1 MSQNSKSKRLWECSE
16 PMTHGILTLLILTW
30 RDNDESIKKCCFS
43 SACPRVQF
51 QRYANAP
58 FKSNV
63 DRLIFFGELLSDL
76 IEKLPLATSFSV
88 SVFNMFLFDIW
99 GICVMISSIKVAP
112 IKPKVSEFFRC
123 LLISLRLSD
132 SDKNF
137 LTLRIDS
144 CSALFLFGL
153 FLCSSLTMCLFRLK
167 AELNVL
173 EHSLHRCL
181 SATLTFFSLMKVPKP
196 AADFTFFTWFSLCD
210 DLFSLVFTCL
220 SYPYFDVCLVSHL
233 SQFQDYFTLSGFC
246 LCTCFLCLS
255 TFDLT
260 SLS

>member
-16 PMTHGILTLLILTW
+16 PMTHGILTELKSFFWQLFSQYCECFQYVPNSYL
-30 RDNDESIKKCCFS
+30 RNLCHDFFKVASIK
-43 SACPRVQF
+43 P
-51 QRYANAP
+51 
-58 FKSNV
+58 
-63 DRLIFFGELLSDL
+63 E
-76 IEKLPLATSFSV
+76 
-88 SVFNMFLFDIW
+88 
-99 GICVMISSIKVAP
+99 
-112 IKPKVSEFFRC
+112 VSEFFRC

-137 LTLRIDS
+137 LTLRMTVVL
-144 CSALFLFGL
+144 LFFFLGF

-181 SATLTFFSLMKVPKP
+181 SATLTFFSLTKVPKP

-220 SYPYFDVCLVSHL
+220 SYPYFDVCFVSHL
-233 SQFQDYFTLSGFC
+233 SQFQDFFTLSGFC
-246 LCTCFLCLS
+246 SCTCFLCLL

>member
-1 MSQNSKSKRLWECSE
+1 MQALGAGRLWFYEKFWGVFWDYDA
-16 PMTHGILTLLILTW
+16 PQRRI
-30 RDNDESIKKCCFS
+30 FS
-43 SACPRVQF
+43 SEAHF
-51 QRYANAP
+51 IWSSFAQRRTYPKCHKILKARGSESALSLWHTEFWLSWKASFGN
-58 FKSNV
+58 
-63 DRLIFFGELLSDL
+63 FFLS
-76 IEKLPLATSFSV
+76 IV

-99 GICVMISSIKVAP
+99 GICAMISSINVAS
-112 IKPKVSEFFRC
+112 IKPEVSEFFRC

-137 LTLRIDS
+137 LTLRMTVVL
-144 CSALFLFGL
+144 LFFFLGF

-181 SATLTFFSLMKVPKP
+181 SATLTFFSLTKVPKP
-196 AADFTFFTWFSLCD
+196 AADFTFFTWFSLYD
-210 DLFSLVFTCL
+210 DLFSWVFTCL

>member
-16 PMTHGILTLLILTW
+16 PMTHGILTELKSFFWQLLSQYCECFQYVPNWYL
-30 RDNDESIKKCCFS
+30 RNLCHDFFKVASIK
-43 SACPRVQF
+43 P
-51 QRYANAP
+51 
-58 FKSNV
+58 
-63 DRLIFFGELLSDL
+63 E
-76 IEKLPLATSFSV
+76 
-88 SVFNMFLFDIW
+88 
-99 GICVMISSIKVAP
+99 
-112 IKPKVSEFFRC
+112 VSEFFRC

-137 LTLRIDS
+137 LTLRMTVVL
-144 CSALFLFGL
+144 LFFFLGF
-153 FLCSSLTMCLFRLK
+153 FLCNSLTMCLFRLK

-181 SATLTFFSLMKVPKP
+181 SATLNFFSLTKVPKP

-233 SQFQDYFTLSGFC
+233 SQFQDFFTLSGFC
-246 LCTCFLCLS
+246 SCTCFLCLL

>member
-16 PMTHGILTLLILTW
+16 PMTHGILTELKSFFWQLLSQYCECFQYVPNWYL
-30 RDNDESIKKCCFS
+30 RNLCHDFFKVASIK
-43 SACPRVQF
+43 P
-51 QRYANAP
+51 
-58 FKSNV
+58 
-63 DRLIFFGELLSDL
+63 E
-76 IEKLPLATSFSV
+76 
-88 SVFNMFLFDIW
+88 
-99 GICVMISSIKVAP
+99 
-112 IKPKVSEFFRC
+112 VSEFFRC

-137 LTLRIDS
+137 LTLRMTVVL
-144 CSALFLFGL
+144 LFFFLGF

-181 SATLTFFSLMKVPKP
+181 SATLTFFSLTKVPKP

-210 DLFSLVFTCL
+210 VLFSWVFTCE

-233 SQFQDYFTLSGFC
+233 SQFQDFFTLSGFC
-246 LCTCFLCLS
+246 SCTCFLCLL

>member
-1 MSQNSKSKRLWECSE
+1 MSQLKNAAFPQPVQGSNSRDMPMPPSSQMWTDSSSLENCFQIWLKSFLWQLLSQWVFSICSYLIFE
-16 PMTHGILTLLILTW
+16 EFVSWYLQSKLRQSSQKCQNFSVACWFLWDYLIL
-30 RDNDESIKKCCFS
+30 IKTFS
-43 SACPRVQF
+43 LFALTV
-51 QRYANAP
+51 
-58 FKSNV
+58 V
-63 DRLIFFGELLSDL
+63 LLFF
-76 IEKLPLATSFSV
+76 
-88 SVFNMFLFDIW
+88 FLGF
-99 GICVMISSIKVAP
+99 
-112 IKPKVSEFFRC
+112 
-123 LLISLRLSD
+123 
-132 SDKNF
+132 
-137 LTLRIDS
+137 
-144 CSALFLFGL
+144 

>member
-1 MSQNSKSKRLWECSE
+1 VQALGAGRLWFYEKFWGVFWDYDA
-16 PMTHGILTLLILTW
+16 PQRRI
-30 RDNDESIKKCCFS
+30 FS
-43 SACPRVQF
+43 SEAHF
-51 QRYANAP
+51 IWSSFAQRRTYPKCHKILKARGSESARSLWHTEFWLSWKASFGN
-58 FKSNV
+58 
-63 DRLIFFGELLSDL
+63 FFLS
-76 IEKLPLATSFSV
+76 IV

-99 GICVMISSIKVAP
+99 GICAMISSIKVAS
-112 IKPKVSEFFRC
+112 IKPEVSQLFCC
-123 LLISLRLSD
+123 LLISLWLSD

-137 LTLRIDS
+137 
-144 CSALFLFGL
+144 
-153 FLCSSLTMCLFRLK
+153 LTMCLFRLK
-167 AELNVL
+167 AELDVL

-181 SATLTFFSLMKVPKP
+181 SATLTFFSLTKVPKP

-210 DLFSLVFTCL
+210 DLFSWVFTCL